1 MRFSTTSLFI
11 ASLNHYPHMIVTETP
26 RLAKIMYNQTTQK
39 VVAFLKAAYRFAI
52 VVKDFI
58 MGKPLS
64 PQVRGTSKEIANQLF
79 PHGPARVSTPG
90 EIERRAANFRLHK
103 GLEKCTRYQRVEISK
118 QEIEVPNEGNN
129 TPEGPNHWS
138 EVPIEVGLHIFSFL
152 SPKDLCLASEVSKQF
167 NELANDNWVWKESVE
182 SELGHRNETGIVNLK
197 EVYKTYSPDK
207 DKGQPK
213 INVTVQDLFSGKFTF
228 SCPDST
234 TIGKLKVMVCD
245 HLKIDRTY
253 AQWIKFMAFGRVA
266 NDHQKVSTL
275 KTVLNFTFAKPQ

>member
-64 PQVRGTSKEIANQLF
+64 PQVRGTGMDVAKQLF
-79 PHGPARVSTPG
+79 PHGSARLSTPK
-90 EIERRAANFRLHK
+90 EIEKVATNFRSHK
-103 GLEKCTRYQRVEISK
+103 ELEECTPYQRVEIPK
-118 QEIEVPNEGNN
+118 QEVEVS
-129 TPEGPNHWS
+129 EGPNYW
-138 EVPIEVGLHIFSFL
+138 ETFPTDKGFPDELGVRIFSYL
-152 SPKDLCLASEVSKQF
+152 TPKDLCLASEVSTQF
-167 NELANDNWVWKESVE
+167 NAWANDPWVWKESVE
-182 SELGHRNETGIVNLK
+182 SELGHRNETGVVNLK

-213 INVTVQDLFSGKFTF
+213 VKVTVQDEFNRRFTF

-234 TIGKLKVMVCD
+234 TIGKLKVIVCD
-245 HLKIDRTY
+245 HLRIDRTY
-253 AQWIKFMAFGRVA
+253 AQGIKFLETPKVE
-266 NDHQKVSTL
+266 DHQKVSEL
-275 KTVLNFTFAKPQ
+275 KIIIFNFTFAKPQ